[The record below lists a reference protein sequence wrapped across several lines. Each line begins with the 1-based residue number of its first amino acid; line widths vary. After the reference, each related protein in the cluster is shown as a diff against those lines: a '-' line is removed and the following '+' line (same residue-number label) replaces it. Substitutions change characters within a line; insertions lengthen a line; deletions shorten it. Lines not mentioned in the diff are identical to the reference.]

1 VFLLIGSK
9 LLVDSLKREGTKSI
23 FGIPGLYNMPMYDS
37 LIEDI
42 ESGELRHILM
52 RHEQAAAHAADGYAR
67 ATGNVGVCTATAG
80 PGVTNIVTGLITAY
94 QDSSPVVAIT
104 GAVNR
109 NAMGKLSF
117 QESDTL
123 GVSFPVTKYAV
134 EVKTIEEIPV
144 WVRNAFYIAST
155 GRPGPV
161 VVDIPRDIQM
171 ENIEKVEE
179 PGKVNVHYKP
189 FGTVINMDK
198 VREMA
203 TNLLKAEKPVILVGN
218 GVTWANAT
226 EEVLKLSEFLGCP
239 VVSTL
244 PGKSAVPADYPLYV
258 GAMGYYGRAE
268 ASMVALESDLLLA
281 IGARFSDRT
290 FTSYE
295 EMNDTKKI
303 FMAINLDPTDF
314 TKGIK
319 PDVSMAGNAK
329 VLVNELLKA
338 LSKMSRNGTRYAWN
352 RRINELKEY
361 YSQFSHPPDDGHMRP
376 WKILKT
382 LRESLPRDAIL
393 TTGVGQHQMWAETH
407 WENLEPRSFFSST
420 GMGTMGFGLPC
431 AIGAKVG
438 KPEKVVVDYD
448 GDGSFMMT
456 GNNLATAVDENIPVI
471 AVVNDNRTLGL
482 VRQVQ
487 DMFQS
492 KRIVGVDYGNSPDI
506 LKYAESFGADAFDA
520 NNYSDISEFIGK
532 AIRDNVPAVI
542 RVPVDKE
549 ELALPTLPP
558 GGKLREVIV
567 SDPRKGNKNTG
578 RL

>member
-1 VFLLIGSK
+1 MLIGSK

>member
-1 VFLLIGSK
+1 MFLLIGSK

>member
-567 SDPRKGNKNTG
+567 SDPRKGNKNPG

>member
-1 VFLLIGSK
+1 MFLLIGSK

-492 KRIVGVDYGNSPDI
+492 KRIVGVDYGNSPNI
-506 LKYAESFGADAFDA
+506 LKYAESFGAEAFDA

-567 SDPRKGNKNTG
+567 SDPRKGNKNPG

>member
-1 VFLLIGSK
+1 MIGSK

-567 SDPRKGNKNTG
+567 SDPRKGNKNPG

>member
-1 VFLLIGSK
+1 MIGSK

>member
-1 VFLLIGSK
+1 MKGSK
-9 LLVDSLKREGTKSI
+9 LLVDSLKREGVKNI

-37 LIEDI
+37 FIEDI
-42 ESGELRHILM
+42 ESGELRHVLM

-67 ATGNVGVCTATAG
+67 ATGNPGVCTATAG

-123 GVSFPVTKYAV
+123 GISFPVTKYAV
-134 EVKTIEEIPV
+134 EVKTIQEIPV
-144 WVRNAFYIAST
+144 WVKNAFYIAST

-161 VVDIPRDIQM
+161 VVDVPRDIQM
-171 ENIEKVEE
+171 EDIDNVEYPEKYT
-179 PGKVNVHYKP
+179 VHYKP
-189 FGTVINMDK
+189 FGTEVNMDK
-198 VREMA
+198 VRQMA
-203 TNLLKAEKPVILVGN
+203 QNLLRAEKPVILVGT
-218 GVTWANAT
+218 GVVWANAT

-244 PGKSAVPADYPLYV
+244 PGKSAIPADYPLYI

-281 IGARFSDRT
+281 VGARFSDRT
-290 FTSYE
+290 FTSYD
-295 EMNDTKKI
+295 EMTDTKKV
-303 FMAINLDPTDF
+303 FMSINLDPTDF
-314 TKGIK
+314 SKGIK
-319 PDVSMAGNAK
+319 PDVTMAGNAK
-329 VLVNELLKA
+329 ILVNELLNA
-338 LSKMSRNGTRYAWN
+338 LSQMSRKKANYPWN
-352 RRINELKEY
+352 KRINELKEY
-361 YSQFSHPPDDGHMRP
+361 YSQFSHPVDDGHMRP
-376 WKILKT
+376 WQILKT
-382 LRESLPRDAIL
+382 LREVLPRDAIM

-420 GMGTMGFGLPC
+420 GMGTMGFGLPS
-431 AIGAKVG
+431 AMGAKIG
-438 KPEKVVVDYD
+438 RPDKVVVDYD

-456 GNNLATAVDENIPVI
+456 GNNLATAVDENIPII

-487 DMFQS
+487 DMFQD
-492 KRIVGVDYGNSPDI
+492 KRIVGVDYGNSPNI
-506 LKYAESFGADAFDA
+506 LKYAESFGADAYEA
-520 NNYSDISEFIGK
+520 NSYSDISEFIRK
-532 AIRDNVPAVI
+532 AIRENVPTVI

-558 GGKLREVIV
+558 GGKLKEVIV
-567 SDPRKGNKNTG
+567 SDPRKGNKSSG

>member
-1 VFLLIGSK
+1 MFLLIGSK

-487 DMFQS
+487 DTFQS

>member
-1 VFLLIGSK
+1 MFLLIGSK
-9 LLVDSLKREGTKSI
+9 LLVESLKREGVKDM

-80 PGVTNIVTGLITAY
+80 PGVTNIVTGLVTAY

-109 NAMGKLSF
+109 NSMGKTSF

-144 WVRNAFYIAST
+144 WIRNAFYIAST

-161 VVDIPRDIQM
+161 VVDIPRDVQM
-171 ENIEKVEE
+171 ENIESVKYPDEY
-179 PGKVNVHYKP
+179 NVHYRP
-189 FGTVINMDK
+189 FKTVINMDRI
-198 VREMA
+198 REMA
-203 TNLLKAEKPVILVGN
+203 NNLLKAERPVILVGT
-218 GVTWANAT
+218 GVAWANAT

-239 VVSTL
+239 IVSTL

-290 FTSYE
+290 FTSYN
-295 EMNDTKKI
+295 EMQDTKKV
-303 FMAINLDPTDF
+303 FMSINLDPTDLS
-314 TKGIK
+314 KGIK
-319 PDVSMAGNAK
+319 TDVSMAGNAK
-329 VLVNELLKA
+329 ILVNELLKA
-338 LSKMSRNGTRYAWN
+338 VSQMSRKSAKYAWN
-352 RRINELKEY
+352 KRINELKEY
-361 YSQFSHPPDDGHMRP
+361 YSQFSHPADDGHMRP

-382 LRESLPRDAIL
+382 LREALPRDAIM

-420 GMGTMGFGLPC
+420 GMGTMGFGLPS

-438 KPEKVVVDYD
+438 KPDKVVVDYD

-456 GNNLATAVDENIPVI
+456 GNNLATAVDENIPII
-471 AVVNDNRTLGL
+471 AIVNDNRTLGL

-487 DMFQS
+487 DMFQNR
-492 KRIVGVDYGNSPDI
+492 RIIGVDYGNSPNI
-506 LKYAESFGADAFDA
+506 LKYAESFGADAFDVHD
-520 NNYSDISEFIGK
+520 YPDILEFVGR
-532 AIRDNVPAVI
+532 AIKDNVPAVI

-558 GGKLREVIV
+558 GGKLKEVIV
-567 SDPRKGNKNTG
+567 SDPRKGNKNPG

>member
-1 VFLLIGSK
+1 MLIGSK

-567 SDPRKGNKNTG
+567 SDPRKGNKNPG

>member
-1 VFLLIGSK
+1 MFLLIGSK

-23 FGIPGLYNMPMYDS
+23 FGIPALYNMPMYDS

>member
-1 VFLLIGSK
+1 MLIGSK

-492 KRIVGVDYGNSPDI
+492 KRIVGVDYGNSP
-506 LKYAESFGADAFDA
+506 
-520 NNYSDISEFIGK
+520 
-532 AIRDNVPAVI
+532 
-542 RVPVDKE
+542 
-549 ELALPTLPP
+549 
-558 GGKLREVIV
+558 
-567 SDPRKGNKNTG
+567 
-578 RL
+578 

>member
-1 VFLLIGSK
+1 MTLLIGSK
-9 LLVDSLKREGTKSI
+9 LLVESLKREGVKDI

-67 ATGNVGVCTATAG
+67 ATGDVGVCTATAG

-161 VVDIPRDIQM
+161 VVDIPRDVQM
-171 ENIEKVEE
+171 ENIENVKY
-179 PGKVNVHYKP
+179 PDKYNVHYKP
-189 FGTVINMDK
+189 FKTIINMDS

-203 TNLLKAEKPVILVGN
+203 KNLLKAEKPVILVGT
-218 GVTWANAT
+218 GVAWANAT
-226 EEVLKLSEFLGCP
+226 GEVLKLSEFLGCP
-239 VVSTL
+239 IVSTL
-244 PGKSAVPADYPLYV
+244 PGKSAVPADYPLYI

-290 FTSYE
+290 FTSYD
-295 EMNDTKKI
+295 EMHDTKKV
-303 FMAINLDPTDF
+303 FMSINVDPTDF
-314 TKGIK
+314 SKGIK

-338 LSKMSRNGTRYAWN
+338 ISQMSKKGANYAWN
-352 RRINELKEY
+352 KRINELKDY

-382 LRESLPRDAIL
+382 LREALPRDAIM

-420 GMGTMGFGLPC
+420 GMGTMGFGLPS
-431 AIGAKVG
+431 AMGAKVG
-438 KPEKVVVDYD
+438 KPDKVVVDYD

-487 DMFQS
+487 DMFQN
-492 KRIVGVDYGNSPDI
+492 KRIVGVDYGNSPNI
-506 LKYAESFGADAFDA
+506 VKYAESFGADAFEA
-520 NNYSDISEFIGK
+520 NNYPDIMEYVGR
-532 AIRDNVPAVI
+532 AIKENVPTVI

-578 RL
+578 GL

>member
-1 VFLLIGSK
+1 MFFLKGSK
-9 LLVDSLKREGTKSI
+9 LLVESLKREGVKDI

-37 LIEDI
+37 MIEDM

-67 ATGNVGVCTATAG
+67 ATGIPGVCTATAG

-109 NAMGKLSF
+109 NSMGKLSF

-144 WVRNAFYIAST
+144 WVKNAFYIAST

-161 VVDIPRDIQM
+161 VVDVPRDVQM
-171 ENIEKVEE
+171 EDIENVKE
-179 PGKVNVHYKP
+179 PEGYTVHYKP
-189 FGTVINMDK
+189 FETIINRDS
-198 VREMA
+198 VRKMA
-203 TNLLKAEKPVILVGN
+203 EHLLKAERPVLLVGT
-218 GVTWANAT
+218 GVVFANAT

-268 ASMVALESDLLLA
+268 ASMAALESDVLLA

-290 FTSYE
+290 FTSYD
-295 EMNDTKKI
+295 EMKDTKKV
-303 FMAINLDPTDF
+303 FMSINLDPTDF
-314 TKGIK
+314 AKGIK
-319 PDVSMAGNAK
+319 PDVSMVGNAK

-338 LSKMSRNGTRYAWN
+338 LSQMSRKKTNSAWN
-352 RRINELKEY
+352 KRINELKDY

-382 LRESLPRDAIL
+382 LREALPRDAIM

-420 GMGTMGFGLPC
+420 GMGTMGFGLPS
-431 AIGAKVG
+431 AMGAKVG
-438 KPEKVVVDYD
+438 RPDKVVVDYD

-456 GNNLATAVDENIPVI
+456 GNNLATAVDENISVI

-487 DMFQS
+487 DMFQN
-492 KRIVGVDYGNSPDI
+492 KRIVGVDYGNSPNI
-506 LKYAESFGADAFDA
+506 VKYAESFGAMAYDVR
-520 NNYSDISEFIGK
+520 NYSDLSEFIQAAMK
-532 AIRDNVPAVI
+532 DNVPAVI

-567 SDPRKGNKNTG
+567 SDPRKNNKNTG

>member
-144 WVRNAFYIAST
+144 WVRNAFYIASS

-239 VVSTL
+239 IVSTL

-492 KRIVGVDYGNSPDI
+492 KRIVGVDYGNSPNI
-506 LKYAESFGADAFDA
+506 LKYAESFGAEAFDA

-567 SDPRKGNKNTG
+567 SDPRKGNKNPG

>member
-144 WVRNAFYIAST
+144 WVRNAFYIASS

-239 VVSTL
+239 IVSTL

-492 KRIVGVDYGNSPDI
+492 KRIVGVDYGNSPNI

-567 SDPRKGNKNTG
+567 SDPRKGNKNPG

>member
-1 VFLLIGSK
+1 MFLLIGSK

-567 SDPRKGNKNTG
+567 SDPRKGNKNPG